1 MYICKTLTKLLVW
14 HKNGSSSNGLARSVP
29 NSKSWK
35 HIDEK
40 WLDFTNEPCNI
51 SFRLAFDGVNP
62 FGDLSSCHST
72 WLMILLNYNLPP
84 WLVTK

>member
-1 MYICKTLTKLLVW
+1 MYRCKILAKLLVW
-14 HKNGSSSNGLARSVP
+14 HKNGSSLNGLIQSVP

-40 WLDFTNEPCNI
+40 WPHFANEPHNI
-51 SFRLAFDGVNP
+51 RLGLVLDGVNP

-72 WLMILLNYNLPP
+72 WLMILLN
-84 WLVTK
+84 